1 MRDRSDFGPLVFLL
15 LMAGVS
21 GLAVMAGP
29 APDTDSAELQTPGE
43 ARTAWAD
50 RLEHDYGP
58 AMGQC
63 IWSQVSFR
71 MEPVHLDPILQRAN
85 GDHRLYPRLNDM
97 VERAQARCRHTAS
110 LAAAAMD

>member
-1 MRDRSDFGPLVFLL
+1 MRDRSDYGPFVFLL

-29 APDTDSAELQTPGE
+29 APDLEDAQTTGK
-43 ARTAWAD
+43 ARTAWAG

-58 AMGQC
+58 AMGRC

-71 MEPVHLDPILQRAN
+71 TEPAHLDPILQRAN

-97 VERAQARCRHTAS
+97 VERAQARCRRDTS
-110 LAAAAMD
+110 FAAASAE